1 MLYLYT
7 AQEEV
12 LYLYT
17 APEEVLY
24 LYTAQEEVLYLYT
37 APEEVL
43 YLYTAPEEVLYLYTA
58 PVEVLYIYTAPEEV
72 LYLYTRGGFL
82 VLQEGLEVHE
92 GPGMPGLVGGSVV
105 LSSSVV
111 VLQNGSYGGP
121 YAGDTPSP
129 LLQLQPPVSQLLVAA
144 ARLHHHYI
152 SVSSY

>member
-1 MLYLYT
+1 MYCTRGGTISIYCT
-7 AQEEV
+7 RGGTISI
-12 LYLYT
+12 YCT
-17 APEEVLY
+17 S
-24 LYTAQEEVLYLYT
+24 
-37 APEEVL
+37 
-43 YLYTAPEEVLYLYTA
+43 
-58 PVEVLYIYTAPEEV
+58 EVLYIYTAPEEV